1 MDPERNL
8 MARSRNSA
16 KQAGARFEREA
27 ADYLAEHVSEFIDRR
42 VKSGAKDLGD
52 ISNVRTRHNEK
63 VVVEV
68 KNVMKQALPQ
78 WTKEAHQEAE
88 NDNALVGVVV
98 HKRHGCGTMGDQWVT
113 CTLDDL
119 VALLTGQRPK

>member
-1 MDPERNL
+1 

-16 KQAGARFEREA
+16 KQAGARFEREV

-98 HKRHGCGTMGDQWVT
+98 HKRYGCGTMGDQWVT
-113 CTLDDL
+113 CTMDDFI
-119 VALLTGQRPK
+119 ALLTGQRPK